1 MHLRN
6 IQKRFMGRF
15 EGERKGI
22 NIVNIIIVSKIKE
35 NGKIKIKNS
44 FKLLKL
50 HDRIL
55 YTYFTNPFISRWQ
68 HVKDY
73 LPACDIFEKNSSE
86 RGLLWKQRGLHAFFP
101 FIYCIAWSLSLKHPL
116 LKLKSLK
123 FDVSTLRLVLLLVYK
138 HDISLASYLMI
149 LQAFVPKASPSL
161 VP

>member
-55 YTYFTNPFISRWQ
+55 YTYFTNPFISR
-68 HVKDY
+68 
-73 LPACDIFEKNSSE
+73 
-86 RGLLWKQRGLHAFFP
+86 
-101 FIYCIAWSLSLKHPL
+101 
-116 LKLKSLK
+116 
-123 FDVSTLRLVLLLVYK
+123 
-138 HDISLASYLMI
+138 
-149 LQAFVPKASPSL
+149 
-161 VP
+161 